1 MEATFSPRF
10 PRDTAAPVQPNR
22 SPKLLLDT
30 RVLRSTPQRCFRPAG
45 VPGQRN
51 FFGIYS
57 CMGTQ
62 NVCRLGWPQMPKR
75 PTFPTRPASGPCPP
89 RQIASQV
96 LPGTA
101 CGHPAAPLRHKTPQ
115 QPARMQ
121 VSVPPAN
128 IPARYP
134 VQYPEAAAWTP
145 RPFGT
150 RPSSVPHP
158 SAILSARAPSVPP
171 KRTCPGPS
179 QPQEFSHDC

>member
-10 PRDTAAPVQPNR
+10 PRDTAARYGYAYPAQHTTALF
-22 SPKLLLDT
+22 SP
-30 RVLRSTPQRCFRPAG
+30 RGSARPEK
-45 VPGQRN
+45 
-51 FFGIYS
+51 FFWHLFLHGH
-57 CMGTQ
+57 TK
-62 NVCRLGWPQMPKR
+62 RLPLGWPQMPKR
-75 PTFPTRPASGPCPP
+75 PTFPTRPAPGPCPP
-89 RQIASQV
+89 RQTASQV
-96 LPGTA
+96 LLGTA

-150 RPSSVPHP
+150 RPSSVPHL

>member
-1 MEATFSPRF
+1 M
-10 PRDTAAPVQPNR
+10 
-22 SPKLLLDT
+22 DT
-30 RVLRSTPQRCFRPAG
+30 RILRSTPQRCFRPAG

-62 NVCRLGWPQMPKR
+62 NVCRSAGRQMPKR
-75 PTFPTRPASGPCPP
+75 PTFPTRPAPGPCPP
-89 RQIASQV
+89 RQTASQV
-96 LPGTA
+96 LLGTA

-150 RPSSVPHP
+150 RPSSVPHL
-158 SAILSARAPSVPP
+158 SAILSGARAISSS
-171 KRTCPGPS
+171 KADMSGPFTAAGV
-179 QPQEFSHDC
+179 FS